1 MSKKLEQTLM
11 AVLFA
16 AGEPISPDRI
26 AVALDIS
33 VDTVRG
39 LIEHLRDTLEMQEGA
54 LQILYLEG
62 QYQLVTRNEYTEDI
76 RKVMQERRNVP
87 LSPAALEVLAA
98 IAYNQ
103 PVTRA
108 YVEQVRGVDSSGIIS
123 NLTEKGLLEE
133 AGRLELPG
141 RPIAY
146 RTTAHF
152 LRTFGLSSL
161 EELPLTA
168 AAELVEEDLPDDL
181 IEGQIGLAEQTQ
193 AFVEE

>member
-1 MSKKLEQTLM
+1 MSKKLEQTLL

-16 AGEPISPDRI
+16 VGEPIAPDRI
-26 AVALDIS
+26 AAALDIG
-33 VDTVRG
+33 VDSVRG
-39 LIEHLRDTLEMQEGA
+39 LLEHLRDTLDMQEGA
-54 LQILYLEG
+54 LQLLNLGG
-62 QYQLVTRNEYTEDI
+62 QYQLATRREYTEDI

-98 IAYNQ
+98 VAYNQ

-108 YVEQVRGVDSSGIIS
+108 YVEQVRGVDSSGIIAS
-123 NLTEKGLLEE
+123 LAEKGLLEE
-133 AGRLELPG
+133 EGRLELPG

-168 AAELVEEDLPDDL
+168 AADRLEEDLPDDL
-181 IEGQIGLAEQTQ
+181 IEGQIGLGEQVR
-193 AFVEE
+193 ALEE

>member
-1 MSKKLEQTLM
+1 MSKKLEQTLL

-16 AGEPISPDRI
+16 VGEPIAPDRI
-26 AVALDIS
+26 AEALDIG
-33 VDTVRG
+33 VDSVRG
-39 LIEHLRDTLEMQEGA
+39 LIEHLRDTLDMQDSA
-54 LQILYLEG
+54 LQILNLGG
-62 QYQLVTRNEYTEDI
+62 QYQLATRSEYTEDI

-98 IAYNQ
+98 VAYNQ

-108 YVEQVRGVDSSGIIS
+108 YVEQVRGIDSSGIIAS
-123 NLTEKGLLEE
+123 LTEKGLLEE
-133 AGRLELPG
+133 EGRLELPG

-161 EELPLTA
+161 DELPLTVA
-168 AAELVEEDLPDDL
+168 ADMLEETLPDDM
-181 IEGQIGLAEQTQ
+181 IEGQIVFGEQVR
-193 AFVEE
+193 ALEE